1 MSQRVQQKDSKLSPL
16 MSSFLWLL
24 RDMDLTIGSTPPTEW
39 LLQKLKAPQCK
50 EIAHALTSSF
60 SSIECIFLPRPAMEN
75 EVLQDIIQRRDQLS
89 PHFNDQLEQAKNT
102 LLSKTEPKQCKDGPF
117 TGFSLASLIKKCVDH
132 INGQSQLP
140 NLEAAWKAAVDV
152 ELQQYAQKLVP
163 EYEKEMF
170 LTLRQLLP
178 IEEGLPDSTDTTTL
192 MGIHN
197 QFMVKTISALEK
209 KLASLVYIK
218 DVRDEIWKT
227 IQCDFVSRIIEKD
240 ANGKIIGG
248 RLTTFLHEN
257 KKLSSELCLKTYTRF
272 YDQIVA
278 SKLRNSI
285 AEGIPYDITRDVQQF
300 EEQYNKV
307 ACGPAKEEVFNT
319 KRQECAVEENKLM
332 QIPGHIEDL
341 QVIGISSDRIKLTW
355 KKPSINSTAAR
366 AYEVYIVEEQ
376 GDPVLVETTTNCYVL
391 IKNLKSNK
399 LYKFVVRA
407 KNEHFSGNYVTHAS
421 AKTSMNAISRVA
433 VGVGT
438 FIAFTVGS
446 PIVFP
451 SIFTAGTIASIRS
464 DIQEQQYKTAAAKSV
479 ALTLLPLALP
489 IGAFGTS
496 LVAPVIAS
504 DAFSQSGPKGD
515 VSEDAPTC

>member
-1 MSQRVQQKDSKLSPL
+1 
-16 MSSFLWLL
+16 
-24 RDMDLTIGSTPPTEW
+24 MDLTIGSTPPTEW
-39 LLQKLKAPQCK
+39 LLKKLKAPQCK
-50 EIAHALTSSF
+50 EIADALTSSF

-75 EVLQDIIQRRDQLS
+75 KVLQDIIQRRDQLS
-89 PHFNDQLEQAKNT
+89 PYFNSQLEQAKNT
-102 LLSKTEPKQCKDGPF
+102 LLSKIEPKQCKDGPF
-117 TGFSLASLIKKCVDH
+117 TGFSLASLIKKCVDD

-140 NLEAAWKAAVDV
+140 NLEVTWKAAVDV

-163 EYEKEMF
+163 EYEKEMS
-170 LTLRQLLP
+170 LILRQLLP
-178 IEEGLPDSTDTTTL
+178 IEEGSPDSTDTTTL

-197 QFMVKTISALEK
+197 QFLVKSISALEN

-227 IQCDFVSRIIEKD
+227 IQCDFISQIIEKD
-240 ANGKIIGG
+240 ANGKITGG
-248 RLTTFLHEN
+248 RLKTFLHEN
-257 KKLSSELCLKTYTRF
+257 KKLSSELCLKAYTRF

-278 SKLRNSI
+278 SRLRNSI
-285 AEGIPYDITRDVQQF
+285 AEGIPYDITRDIQQF

-307 ACGPAKEEVFNT
+307 ACGPAKKEVFNT
-319 KRQECAVEENKLM
+319 KRQECVVEENKLM

-355 KKPSINSTAAR
+355 QKPSINSTAAH
-366 AYEVYIVEEQ
+366 AYEVYMVEEQ
-376 GDPVLVETTTNCYVL
+376 GDPVLVKTTTNCYML
-391 IKNLKSNK
+391 IKHLKSNK

-407 KNEHFSGNYVTHAS
+407 RNEHFSGNYVTHAS

-438 FIAFTVGS
+438 FITFTVGS

-464 DIQEQQYKTAAAKSV
+464 DIQEHRYKTAAAKSA

-489 IGAFGTS
+489 IGALGTS